1 MTADVFADTVY
12 WIAMIH
18 LRDHWRELAVTATN
32 ALGGRIIV
40 TTHEVLTEVLNAFA
54 ELGRPARETAAL
66 AMELILARL
75 DVRVL
80 PQSADS
86 FSDGFALYRARP
98 DKGYSLTDC
107 ISMAA
112 MRRDGVIQILTHD
125 AHFRQEG
132 FTTLL

>member
-1 MTADVFADTVY
+1 MMAEVFADTVY

-18 LRDHWRELAVTATN
+18 PRDHWRDLAVTATN
-32 ALGGRIIV
+32 ALGGRVIV

-54 ELGRPARETAAL
+54 EHGRPTREAAVR
-66 AMELILARL
+66 AVEQIMARL

-112 MRRDGVIQILTHD
+112 MRLDGVIEILTHD